1 MNILYVSVHMLLRYF
16 VYVCVCVCVL
26 VAIACS
32 QEV

>member
-16 VYVCVCVCVL
+16 VYVCMRVCVL